1 MRESIVERSA
11 SSRVLVSGD
20 QSLVRTAL
28 GCVVTNGGLTVADEC
43 LLQPEALR
51 RLAPG
56 ADIVVMDLD
65 LDTTRLTRMERLD
78 LLLAAASPC
87 PVLIVTSNEDPSA
100 LGVAM
105 RQGAAGVVLKNRP
118 ADVFLRA
125 IRAVLAGGA
134 WMERS
139 AVASMFP
146 IEAPDRREALTRRE
160 REIVQLV
167 SEGLQNK
174 VIAERLSITHT
185 TVRHHLTSIFD
196 KLSVTNRLELMR
208 YAYDEGRRKP
218 HTQHN

>member
-1 MRESIVERSA
+1 
-11 SSRVLVSGD
+11 
-20 QSLVRTAL
+20 
-28 GCVVTNGGLTVADEC
+28 
-43 LLQPEALR
+43 
-51 RLAPG
+51 
-56 ADIVVMDLD
+56 MDLD